1 MNDEANLFPSVLL
14 LPCSPYTSDELIA
27 WNHGAREPR
36 LELLDVGRIT
46 ATKGLDDLVARGVP
60 RVQSVH
66 DGTAKAHLGT
76 WLRRGMQRV
85 VIAVQAIQE
94 SRLLGRLVLQ
104 HKVRLLVLGWREVH
118 RLGALG
124 SAPSALRDIEGAGAD
139 ARVDLAI
146 AHINQ
151 VGLGVNHTA
160 GLALVVNSNDLCSEL
175 ELLAR
180 RGCGEGLEE
189 LDFALAVD
197 DAGWI
202 EFGNVG
208 DLDGFLGGV
217 EVDYILGSALED
229 FAIVSNCC
237 RSSLGKQWGHL
248 TKDGRVCREDLE
260 PGVEL
265 LEVRQYRM
273 EEGGGGIYVEEVQ
286 LLISAANG
294 VCEEQNIALQ
304 PRHFLG
310 RVFKANS
317 WSRHGGYSSIVLS

>member
-1 MNDEANLFPSVLL
+1 MKYEGDSGKGNRQEFNYCSCQVNGNVLSSFDGDILNRVAYCAIIEFRISTLTWAITTDITLTIQNTLQLGLCSLDDLDQRSAITEANLSTLNVDDEANLFPSFLL
-14 LPCSPYTSDELIA
+14 LPRSPYTSDKLIA

-36 LELLDVGRIT
+36 LELLDVGRIA

-60 RVQSVH
+60 GVQSVH

-85 VIAVQAIQE
+85 IIAVQAIQE

-151 VGLGVNHTA
+151 IGLGVDHTTR
-160 GLALVVNSNDLCSEL
+160 LALVVDTNDLCSEL
-175 ELLAR
+175 ELLAL

-217 EVDYILGSALED
+217 EVDYILGSTLED
-229 FAIVSNCC
+229 FADC
-237 RSSLGKQWGHL
+237 
-248 TKDGRVCREDLE
+248 
-260 PGVEL
+260 
-265 LEVRQYRM
+265 
-273 EEGGGGIYVEEVQ
+273 
-286 LLISAANG
+286 
-294 VCEEQNIALQ
+294 
-304 PRHFLG
+304 
-310 RVFKANS
+310 
-317 WSRHGGYSSIVLS
+317 